1 MIEPRPYQKEAVK
14 AVLEA
19 RKRGVTRQLEVLPTG
34 AGKTLVFGML
44 AREMDVPTIVLAHRE
59 ELLNQARTKIRM
71 VWPEADVG
79 ILQAERMD
87 GLTSRVCVASV
98 QTAATERRMRA
109 LKDRDFKLMVVDECF
124 PAGTLVD
131 DMPIEAIDVGD
142 EVFSFDHKEQTLEKR
157 KVVRVFKQPMR
168 PLVKVTLS
176 DGTHLVCT
184 EEHPIFVY
192 ERSEYVACRNIG
204 AGDHVVHMSPVRKEN
219 RNLFEFL
226 RVDRIEVFEQGD
238 RGENFGNDFVYNLEV
253 EGNNNYFADGIL
265 VHNCHHAT
273 AESYYRLMSELGF
286 MSGDPEKLLVGVTAT
301 GYRGDGVG
309 LSAVFE
315 EVVYERSI
323 TTMIRAGYL
332 CDARGISVSTKSDLS
347 SVHTRAGD
355 FALNELSD
363 IINIPARNELVAKGY
378 LEHAKGR
385 KAVVFC
391 CDVKHSRDMADAF
404 RSEGIGAEAVYGDMD
419 RDDRSRIL
427 SEFDSGPLNVVTNCN
442 VLTEGWD
449 APNTSAIMLARPTK
463 SAVLYTQMVGRGL
476 RTAPMKQD
484 CVVIDFVDTAGRHK
498 LCNLATLAGDP
509 RIVPK
514 NGETLGEA
522 YDRVEHEEQQID
534 RSTKLH
540 AVSAEFDLFERSK
553 FVWAAIGE
561 HFRLAIGDGSFVFAK
576 KSSDGYVPLVF
587 HPEGETTPL
596 SEEPIPL
603 GYAMGVCEDYCRQYG
618 RSSLSKK
625 AAPWRKNRATEK
637 QIDFLR
643 RAGIEY
649 DPDITAG
656 EASKLIDQR
665 LGEPATEKQKWF
677 LRKNGVAAPE
687 LLTKMQASKL
697 IREFKESLVAV

>member
-44 AREMDVPTIVLAHRE
+44 AREMNVPTIVLAHRE

-79 ILQAERMD
+79 ILQADRMD

-98 QTAATERRMRA
+98 QTAITERRMRA
-109 LKDRDFKLMVVDECF
+109 LKDRDFKLMVVDEC
-124 PAGTLVD
+124 
-131 DMPIEAIDVGD
+131 
-142 EVFSFDHKEQTLEKR
+142 
-157 KVVRVFKQPMR
+157 
-168 PLVKVTLS
+168 
-176 DGTHLVCT
+176 
-184 EEHPIFVY
+184 
-192 ERSEYVACRNIG
+192 
-204 AGDHVVHMSPVRKEN
+204 
-219 RNLFEFL
+219 
-226 RVDRIEVFEQGD
+226 
-238 RGENFGNDFVYNLEV
+238 
-253 EGNNNYFADGIL
+253 
-265 VHNCHHAT
+265 HHAT
-273 AESYYRLMSELGF
+273 AESYYRLMEELGF

-378 LEHAKGR
+378 LEHAPGR

-419 RDDRSRIL
+419 RDDRARIL

-514 NGETLGEA
+514 KGETLGEA

-534 RSTKLH
+534 RATKLR

-576 KSSDGYVPLVF
+576 KCTSDGFIPLVF
-587 HPEGETTPL
+587 PPEGDTIPL

-637 QIDFLR
+637 QVDFLK

-649 DPDITAG
+649 DPNITAG

-665 LGEPATEKQKWF
+665 LSEPATEKQKWF
-677 LRKNGVAAPE
+677 LKKNGVPVAAPE
-687 LLTKMQASKL
+687 LLTKMQASRL
-697 IREFKESLVAV
+697 IREFKESKEGVAV